1 MEIIISFLLCNQ
13 GMKGYLTKEHKKL
26 VLPAE
31 NFSFRLH
38 HRNAYHTVFD
48 LV

>member
-31 NFSFRLH
+31 NAFPSIEDFCDNLSVLK
-38 HRNAYHTVFD
+38 A
-48 LV
+48 